1 MDSDWR
7 DISPRNGLSGLLDR
21 FIGPGATK
29 AELLL
34 QFVPSLVAMVVAPA
48 YALTLPAQWTPLQLG
63 LLALLA
69 LDLVGGVL
77 TNATSTAK
85 RWYHRPG
92 QGWRQHLAFVSLH
105 VIHVLLVAL
114 LFRGGDWRF
123 WLGTSGYLLGASVL
137 ILRSPLYL
145 QRPVALGLYGLS
157 LLGDRYVVAPTPGLE
172 WFVPF
177 FFLKILVSHLLQE
190 TPYRPGIPQ
199 ELSYSSHQSKYSSS
213 GSPLS

>member
-7 DISPRNGLSGLLDR
+7 DVSPRNGLGGLVDR
-21 FIGPGATK
+21 LTGPGATK

-34 QFVPSLVAMVVAPA
+34 QFVPPLVAMVAAPA

-63 LLALLA
+63 LIALLA

-105 VIHVLLVAL
+105 LIHVLLVAV
-114 LFRGGDWRF
+114 LFRGGDWGF
-123 WLGTSGYLLGASVL
+123 WLGTSGYLLGASIL

-157 LLGDRYVVAPTPGLE
+157 LLGDRYVVTPTLGLE

-177 FFLKILVSHLLQE
+177 FFLKLLVSHLLQE
-190 TPYRPGIPQ
+190 TTYHTGKFP
-199 ELSYSSHQSKYSSS
+199 EKSVS
-213 GSPLS
+213 

>member
-7 DISPRNGLSGLLDR
+7 DVSPRNGLGGLVDR
-21 FIGPGATK
+21 LTGPGATK

-34 QFVPSLVAMVVAPA
+34 QFVPPLVAMVAAPA

-63 LLALLA
+63 LISLLA

-105 VIHVLLVAL
+105 LIHVLLVGV
-114 LFRGGDWRF
+114 LFRGGDWGF
-123 WLGTSGYLLGASVL
+123 WLGTSGYLLGASIL

-177 FFLKILVSHLLQE
+177 FFLKLLVSHLLPE
-190 TPYRPGIPQ
+190 TT
-199 ELSYSSHQSKYSSS
+199 YSSPK
-213 GSPLS
+213 